1 MSDEDIEGQEIEV
14 REIKQVDF
22 YGDKISA
29 AQGVDGEV
37 YVPIN
42 PLTAFLGLNRRG
54 QMQRIGRDPVLA
66 KHTRTIRIDTGGGPQ
81 RQVCLPLDLLPGWLF
96 GVTTGKM
103 APELQEKLNR
113 YRAEAFKVLWNA
125 FKGNIMPATPLPTDL
140 TPAEQI
146 LAQAQAIAALA
157 QQQVDFERGLA
168 EAQQRHQT
176 MADYMRGF
184 VKDTKQG
191 LREHEHRISALE
203 LQVKPEPAAEPTVS
217 EAQAAE
223 IAMAVR
229 NVGILLTGIKGNS
242 RYWQVYNELYHRYE
256 IGAYRALKLKDY
268 EAARQWLKN
277 WHEEL
282 LDRLGEEGTNKIS
295 G

>member
-1 MSDEDIEGQEIEV
+1 M
-14 REIKQVDF
+14 
-22 YGDKISA
+22 
-29 AQGVDGEV
+29 
-37 YVPIN
+37 
-42 PLTAFLGLNRRG
+42 
-54 QMQRIGRDPVLA
+54 
-66 KHTRTIRIDTGGGPQ
+66 
-81 RQVCLPLDLLPGWLF
+81 LPGWLF
-96 GVTTGKM
+96 GISAARVSG
-103 APELQEKLNR
+103 EIQEKLNR
-113 YRAEAFKVLWNA
+113 YREEAFKVLWNA
-125 FKGNIMPATPLPTDL
+125 FKGDIMPAVQQPTDL
-140 TPAEQI
+140 IPAEQI

-191 LREHEHRISALE
+191 LRDHEQRISALE
-203 LQVKPEPAAEPTVS
+203 LQVRSEPAAEPTVS

-229 NVGILLTGIKGNS
+229 NVGSLLSGIKGKS

-256 IGAYRALKLKDY
+256 NGAYRAMKLKDY
-268 EAARQWLKN
+268 EAARKWLKD

-282 LDRLGEEGTNKIS
+282 LDSLGEEGTDKIT